1 MSLMGY
7 FHIGQKQ
14 GNYEITRLITLY
26 YCHKLTQGHPYR
38 TCFSYTG
45 LHSRSLMP
53 MTMIKQHLTGAGICV
68 ASGNTRV
75 IAFVG
80 KVCYFQIDHGV
91 HEWSVLSK
99 CMYLVKSRCFCPL
112 LSHKR
117 HTLEL
122 ISSRNKA

>member
-14 GNYEITRLITLY
+14 GKYEITRLITLY

-75 IAFVG
+75 IESWLLINVLFSLTIHRPFLFFVLG
-80 KVCYFQIDHGV
+80 LITVTYIH
-91 HEWSVLSK
+91 
-99 CMYLVKSRCFCPL
+99 LVV
-112 LSHKR
+112 
-117 HTLEL
+117 
-122 ISSRNKA
+122 